1 MLEKSEAIGLCALV
15 TKKALVR
22 VPGMMM
28 DRGCSL
34 VAVVQHQRKLLPCVP
49 LPLQL
54 EKCSST
60 VLIDSPC
67 NQKVWLVLPIQQ
79 AGTALPC
86 TRPTGHASCRQR
98 RRRAQELMFITE
110 LLAANLPGRRRR
122 VQMT

>member
-1 MLEKSEAIGLCALV
+1 
-15 TKKALVR
+15 
-22 VPGMMM
+22 MMM

-54 EKCSST
+54 EKRSST